1 MFDVFLDKEFKIIKG
16 FERLINRTIF
26 DCSVFFRQDDRNNK
40 MVKISKSRRTLGRIA
55 LHRVKKYTNKVAQ
68 INNCRRK
75 HKHNCIAN
83 ILNEESFMAA
93 IPNDI
98 NIDHEI
104 HINENY
110 YQYNTNPEESDISF
124 SNNDEQLFVDENEI
138 NTIFDQ
144 F

>member
-1 MFDVFLDKEFKIIKG
+1 MAKILSNSI
-16 FERLINRTIF
+16 
-26 DCSVFFRQDDRNNK
+26 
-40 MVKISKSRRTLGRIA
+40 KISKSRNVKRPLGKAGLRSIKRCVKI
-55 LHRVKKYTNKVAQ
+55 LTKKYNRKN
-68 INNCRRK
+68 INARNATIKAR
-75 HKHNCIAN
+75 NLEN
-83 ILNEESFMAA
+83 ILNEDVFINA

-110 YQYNTNPEESDISF
+110 YQYNTNPEESDLSF
-124 SNNDEQLFVDENEI
+124 SNNDEQLYVDENEI